1 MKSEQVKDYKI
12 ELLTLLLVLKYNI
25 ERSEG
30 FKGKRKIT
38 LLLTERNT
46 IIHLTTAEPEKRF

>member
-1 MKSEQVKDYKI
+1 MKDYKI

-46 IIHLTTAEPEKRF
+46 IIHLTTAEPEKGFE